1 MRALPGDPINW
12 IAGAVI
18 AGGVVWAGAML
29 LSPREA
35 GPDVAGLQALA
46 DRLAQQ
52 QGPTL
57 SDRTAGGRRAA
68 TNEAEMIA
76 MPRIDYAALRRAR
89 RRLAA
94 SNNVTPEHAAAS
106 AVSTPS
112 PAPPA
117 PAPAVETD
125 EADEDV
131 LKDLALVGVT
141 TANGK
146 DSALLVH
153 LESQERESVS
163 VGGTI
168 LGFKV
173 KAIQPEAVV
182 LARGTEEH
190 TLRLGDHAVTVASAG
205 NDTEAGD
212 DDENDASPF
221 ERRRDRGDD
230 RDRSRFAGWFRG
242 FGDRSL
248 PAADFR
254 SRGDD
259 NDPRRLDNASD
270 RANRTDRGDRT
281 FGPSGFGAPIFGG
294 GFAGFDGAGG
304 FGSGNRQ
311 GSAATNTFASGTT
324 RSTTNPQ
331 TARRRGSVASGDTAS
346 QPTPIANP
354 QTQRRRGTTAQ
365 PAFGA
370 EDNTVRQ
377 SGGTNARRSR

>member
-1 MRALPGDPINW
+1 MVLT
-12 IAGAVI
+12 
-18 AGGVVWAGAML
+18 
-29 LSPREA
+29 PREA

-46 DRLAQQ
+46 DRLAKQ
-52 QGPTL
+52 QGPML
-57 SDRTAGGRRAA
+57 DDRTAGGRRIAA
-68 TNEAEMIA
+68 DEAGMIA

-94 SNNVTPEHAAAS
+94 ANAGAPEPAAS
-106 AVSTPS
+106 PAEST

-117 PAPAVETD
+117 PAPTVAVEAE
-125 EADEDV
+125 EADEDA

-141 TANGK
+141 TADGK

-163 VGGTI
+163 VGGAI

-182 LARGTEEH
+182 LTRGTEER
-190 TLRLGDHAVTVASAG
+190 TLRLGDHTVAAASAG
-205 NDTEAGD
+205 NDDDADD

-221 ERRRDRGDD
+221 GRRRDRGDD
-230 RDRSRFAGWFRG
+230 RDRSRFAEG
-242 FGDRSL
+242 FGRSFGSGAF
-248 PAADFR
+248 PADFR

-259 NDPRRLDNASD
+259 NDSRRNRDSND
-270 RANRTDRGDRT
+270 RENRTDRGDRT
-281 FGPSGFGAPIFGG
+281 FGASGLGAPIFGG
-294 GFAGFDGAGG
+294 GFPGFGGSGG

-311 GSAATNTFASGTT
+311 GAGSTNTFSSGTT
-324 RSTTNPQ
+324 GNSTNPQ
-331 TARRRGSVASGDTAS
+331 TARRRGTVASGDTAS

-354 QTQRRRGTTAQ
+354 QTQRRRGTTTQ
-365 PAFGA
+365 PAFGE

-377 SGGTNARRSR
+377 SGGTTTGRGR